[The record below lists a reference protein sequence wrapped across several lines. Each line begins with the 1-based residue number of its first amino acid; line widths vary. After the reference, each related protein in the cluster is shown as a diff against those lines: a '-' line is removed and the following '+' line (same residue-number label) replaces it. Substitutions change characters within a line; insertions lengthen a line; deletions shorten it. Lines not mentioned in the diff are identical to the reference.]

1 MKKTRGLI
9 IRRLAWFL
17 AGLFLFTSCPQAGP
31 SFQELI
37 SIASNTDLAKIGTVY
52 PLGGNYRL
60 AADITLSG
68 WIPIGTTANPFSG
81 SFDGNG
87 HTITLKNFDNGVV
100 LAAGNKYL
108 GVFGYTRGASA
119 GAAAEIRN
127 VSVSS
132 AISQTITTNGV
143 CYAGVLAGYADQ
155 YTKFVSV
162 SVSGSLAVNR
172 AVPNGSAIYGGGIA
186 GYMKNSSINDSVSSV
201 SLDFPCT
208 AESDGSPAGNAG
220 GIAGYGANGTVI
232 TNCSASGSVQISSRG
247 FQSGA
252 GGIIGYVTG
261 TASNISHCSA
271 SGNITMTGLYQQEF
285 AGGIAGYSGG
295 SATISKCRY
304 TGGTVQ
310 SIGPGS
316 QYPYAGGIS
325 GYNYGGAII
334 EECYSSGLVRAE
346 GALIPYAGGVAGYT
360 SAGSAIIK
368 NSYSTMTVEAVSQ
381 GETALAGGIAAA
393 TANTGKISK
402 CYAAGTVSATV
413 NGQGS
418 TGEGIGIVAGVNAGG
433 ISGSIYYG
441 TPSIEYCAAL
451 NPSLTGTD
459 SSSGAVFRM
468 YRIAGKG
475 TGGTNTLT
483 DNYAWS
489 GMELTGRGTV
499 VPASAGADTV
509 DGGDCTAKPDIGL
522 YRDTLGW
529 DFTNVWKMGGS
540 GYPVLQRQN

>member
-1 MKKTRGLI
+1 MEKTGGLI

-17 AGLFLFTSCPQAGP
+17 AGLLFASCPQSGP
-31 SFQELI
+31 SFQEFI
-37 SIASNTDLAKIGTVY
+37 SIASNADLAKIGITY

-60 AADITLSG
+60 TADITLSG
-68 WIPIGTTANPFSG
+68 WMPIGTTANPFSG

-87 HTITLKNFDNGVV
+87 HTITLKSFHNDVV
-100 LAAGNKYL
+100 LTTGNKYL
-108 GVFGYTRGASA
+108 GIFGYTRGTSA
-119 GAAAEIRN
+119 GAVVELRN
-127 VSVSS
+127 LSVSS
-132 AISQTITTNGV
+132 AISQTITTSGV
-143 CYAGVLAGYADQ
+143 CYAGILAAYADQ

-162 SVSGSLAVNR
+162 SVSGSLVLNR
-172 AVPNGSAIYGGGIA
+172 AALNGSAIYGGGIV
-186 GYMKNSSINDSVSSV
+186 GYMKNSSISDSISSA

-208 AESDGSPAGNAG
+208 AESEGSPAGNAG

-261 TASNISHCSA
+261 TASKVSHCSA

-310 SIGPGS
+310 SIGSGS

-334 EECYSSGLVRAE
+334 EECYSSGAVRAE
-346 GALIPYAGGVAGYT
+346 GTLIPYAGGIAGYT
-360 SAGSAIIK
+360 SAASAAIK
-368 NSYSTMTVEAVSQ
+368 NSYSTVAVEAVSQ

-418 TGEGIGIVAGVNAGG
+418 TGEGTGIAVGVNAGG
-433 ISGSIYYG
+433 ISGSIYYR
-441 TPSIEYCAAL
+441 TPFIEYCAAL

-459 SSSGAVFRM
+459 SSSGAVFRI
-468 YRIAGKG
+468 YRIGGEG

-483 DNYAWS
+483 NNHAWS
-489 GMELTGRGTV
+489 GMELKAGGIV
-499 VPASAGADTV
+499 VTPNAGADTA
-509 DGGDCTAKPDIGL
+509 DGAGCTGKPDTGL

-529 DFTNVWKMGGS
+529 DFAAVWKMGAN
-540 GYPVLQRQN
+540 GYPVLRWQN